1 MIHPPLKDMSIGIL
15 AGPMLSHRDTEQ
27 HAHRANQTL
36 SAVANAT
43 SKTQPHRLL
52 CTLTDNNPT
61 EQLKFVLVAKDSS
74 MP

>member
-1 MIHPPLKDMSIGIL
+1 MIHPPLKDKAIEML
-15 AGPMLSHRDTEQ
+15 ASPMLSHRDTEQ
-27 HAHRANQTL
+27 HAHQANQTL

-61 EQLKFVLVAKDSS
+61 E
-74 MP
+74 